1 MLRRRCFPALLIAS
15 LVLLLPLRTLRADPV
30 LPDFNPVNFTAG
42 APIDNPFFPLSVGT
56 TFRWEATINDPED
69 GSTAHQVEQDF
80 VTSQTKTVGGVLA
93 RVVHST
99 VHVDGEQEEDTL
111 DYYAQDKFG
120 NVWYLGEDTKS
131 FERDDEG
138 NIISTDTSGSWHAG
152 INGAKP
158 GFIMPNEA
166 QLKVGFE
173 YFQENAPADEALDQA
188 RIESLN
194 ESVTIPFGSFTDVLK
209 TRESSSLEP
218 SLHENK
224 FYARG
229 VGNILVEEDI
239 TSDGKVSDLL
249 RLTSITHGGPAV
261 IPLPPA
267 AWTGMSTLA
276 LLLVGKGLRNLHRGR
291 SRQPSS

>member
-1 MLRRRCFPALLIAS
+1 MLRRRFFPACLIVS
-15 LVLLLPLRTLRADPV
+15 LVLLLLPLTLRADPV
-30 LPDFNPVNFTAG
+30 LPNFDPANFTAG

-56 TFRWEATINDPED
+56 TFRWEATVTDPED
-69 GSTAHQVEQDF
+69 NSTSHQVEQDF
-80 VTSQTKTVGGVLA
+80 VTSQTKTLGGVLA

-138 NIISTDTSGSWHAG
+138 NIISTDTTGSWHAG

-173 YFQENAPADEALDQA
+173 YFQESAPADDALDQA
-188 RIESLN
+188 KVESLTK
-194 ESVTIPFGSFTDVLK
+194 SVNIPFGSFTDVLQ

-218 SLHENK
+218 GFHENK
-224 FYARG
+224 YYAKG
-229 VGNILVEEDI
+229 VGLLVAEEDI
-239 TSDGKVSDLL
+239 TSDGKIGDTL

-276 LLLVGKGLRNLHRGR
+276 LLLVGKGLRRARRR
-291 SRQPSS
+291 SR